1 MNLTEKFKEIVDE
14 YNSKRE
20 DEMDKVIFNESLNS
34 YHFSQG
40 FKSLLTINSDLTIY
54 SSYLDIIKGD
64 DDLKKLLEIVR
75 DEKLKR
81 NKLIWGVEKAVGW
94 INGEISNYK
103 EVLNF
108 FRVKVNISRISIFH
122 NDTEVML
129 INLENFKIKKRNIFV
144 GGFDKY
150 IDTLYNILQNIV
162 KGYNVF
168 FIEERDDDDE
178 YSLYN
183 LFILDIDKFKK
194 SKYIIFE
201 NNSTLVEKDILGAYN
216 ELCISDKYELG
227 FSNRLYVEKYYIDNF
242 KDCIE
247 LINKEDESIEKK
259 VTDILLKDEYNISYE
274 DIKISDK
281 HNIIEIDTKYVKFI
295 YKKEDKKLM
304 ASRVEG
310 FDFDELSEL
319 SEDMEAIETEISKL
333 L

>member
-1 MNLTEKFKEIVDE
+1 MNLTEKFKEIIDE

-20 DEMDKVIFNESLNS
+20 TESGKIIFEKDSES
-34 YHFSQG
+34 YHFRKEFASW
-40 FKSLLTINSDLTIY
+40 LTINSDLTIY
-54 SSYLDIIKGD
+54 SSYLDIIKED

-75 DEKLKR
+75 DERLKR
-81 NKLIWGVEKAVGW
+81 NELTWGIEKAVGW

-122 NDTEVML
+122 NDTELML
-129 INLENFKIKKRNIFV
+129 INLENFEIKKRNIFV
-144 GGFDKY
+144 GGFDEY
-150 IDTLYNILQNIV
+150 IDTLYTILQNIV

-183 LFILDIDKFKK
+183 LFILDVDKFKK
-194 SKYIIFE
+194 SKYVIFE

-227 FSNRLYVEKYYIDNF
+227 FSNRLYVEKYYSDNF
-242 KDCIE
+242 EDCIE
-247 LINKEDESIEKK
+247 LINKENESIEKK

-281 HNIIEIDTKYVKFI
+281 HNIVEIDTKYVKFV
-295 YKKEDKKLM
+295 YSKEDGKLM
-304 ASRVEG
+304 ASRVED
-310 FDFDELSEL
+310 FEFDELKEL
-319 SEDMEAIETEISKL
+319 SEDMEMIETEISRL

>member
-1 MNLTEKFKEIVDE
+1 MNLTEKLKKIIDE
-14 YNSKRE
+14 YNSKCE
-20 DEMDKVIFNESLNS
+20 TESGKIIFDKGSES
-34 YHFSQG
+34 YHFRKEFASW
-40 FKSLLTINSDLTIY
+40 LTINSDLTIY
-54 SSYLDIIKGD
+54 SSYLDIIKED

-122 NDTEVML
+122 NDTELMTIHL
-129 INLENFKIKKRNIFV
+129 ENLEIKKIDIFV

-150 IDTLYNILQNIV
+150 IDTLYNILQNII
-162 KGYNVF
+162 KDSNVF
-168 FIEERDDDDE
+168 YINENEDDK
-178 YSLYN
+178 YVMYN
-183 LFILDIDKFKK
+183 LFILDVDKFKK
-194 SKYIIFE
+194 SKYIVFDS
-201 NNSTLVEKDILGAYN
+201 NTSLVEKDIVSAFGKLT
-216 ELCISDKYELG
+216 ISDKYELG
-227 FSNRLYVEKYYIDNF
+227 FSNRLYIEKYYIDNF
-242 KDCIE
+242 EECIE
-247 LINKEDESIEKK
+247 LINREDESIEKK

-281 HNIIEIDTKYVKFI
+281 YNIVEIDTKYVKFV
-295 YKKEDKKLM
+295 YKKEDRKLM
-304 ASRVEG
+304 ASRVED

-319 SEDMEAIETEISKL
+319 SEDMEAIETEIGKL

>member
-1 MNLTEKFKEIVDE
+1 MNLTEKFKEIIDE

-64 DDLKKLLEIVR
+64 EDLKKLLEIVR
-75 DEKLKR
+75 DERLKR
-81 NKLIWGVEKAVGW
+81 NELILGVEKAVGW

-122 NDTEVML
+122 NDTELMTIHL
-129 INLENFKIKKRNIFV
+129 ENLEIKKRNIFV

-150 IDTLYNILQNIV
+150 IDTLHTILQDIV
-162 KGYNVF
+162 KDYNVF

-183 LFILDIDKFKK
+183 LFILDVDKFKK
-194 SKYIIFE
+194 SKYVIFE

-216 ELCISDKYELG
+216 ELYISDKYELG
-227 FSNRLYVEKYYIDNF
+227 FSNRLYVENYYSDNF
-242 KDCIE
+242 EECIE
-247 LINKEDESIEKK
+247 LINKENESIEKK
-259 VTDILLKDEYNISYE
+259 VTDIMLDENYNISFE
-274 DIKISDK
+274 DIKVSDK
-281 HNIIEIDTKYVKFI
+281 HNMIEIDTKYVKFV
-295 YKKEDKKLM
+295 YNKGDGKLM
-304 ASRVEG
+304 ASRIED
-310 FDFDELSEL
+310 FDFDELSKL
-319 SEDMEAIETEISKL
+319 SEDMEAIEDEISKL

>member
-1 MNLTEKFKEIVDE
+1 MNLTKKFKEVVDE

-81 NKLIWGVEKAVGW
+81 NELIFGVEKAVGW
-94 INGEISNYK
+94 VNGEISNYK

-108 FRVKVNISRISIFH
+108 FRVSVNIDKLSIFH
-122 NDTEVML
+122 NDTELMTIHL
-129 INLENFKIKKRNIFV
+129 ENLEIKKIDIFV
-144 GGFDKY
+144 GGFDEY
-150 IDTLYNILQNIV
+150 IDTLYNILQSVV
-162 KGYNVF
+162 KGSNVF
-168 FIEERDDDDE
+168 SIEERDDDDE
-178 YSLYN
+178 YSLCN
-183 LFILDIDKFKK
+183 LFILDVDKFKK
-194 SKYIIFE
+194 SKYVVFE
-201 NNSTLVEKDILGAYN
+201 DNSSLIERDIVGAYN

-281 HNIIEIDTKYVKFI
+281 HNIVEIDTKYVKFV
-295 YKKEDKKLM
+295 YNKEDRKLM
-304 ASRVEG
+304 ASRVED

-319 SEDMEAIETEISKL
+319 SEDMETIEDEIGKL

>member
-14 YNSKRE
+14 YNSKCE
-20 DEMDKVIFNESLNS
+20 TESGKIIFDKGSES
-34 YHFSQG
+34 YHFRKEFASW
-40 FKSLLTINSDLTIY
+40 LTINSDLTIY
-54 SSYLDIIKGD
+54 SSYLDIIKRD

-75 DEKLKR
+75 DERLKR
-81 NKLIWGVEKAVGW
+81 NELTWGVEKAVGW

-122 NDTEVML
+122 NDTELML
-129 INLENFKIKKRNIFV
+129 INLENLEIKKIDIFV

-150 IDTLYNILQNIV
+150 IDTLHTILQNIV

-194 SKYIIFE
+194 SKYVIFE

-227 FSNRLYVEKYYIDNF
+227 FSNRLYVENYYSDNF
-242 KDCIE
+242 EDCIE
-247 LINKEDESIEKK
+247 LINKENESIEKK

-281 HNIIEIDTKYVKFI
+281 HNIVEIDTKYVKFV
-295 YKKEDKKLM
+295 YNKEDGKLM
-304 ASRVEG
+304 ASRVED
-310 FDFDELSEL
+310 FEFDELKEL
-319 SEDMEAIETEISKL
+319 SEDMEMIETEISRL

>member
-1 MNLTEKFKEIVDE
+1 MNLTEKFKKIIDE

-20 DEMDKVIFNESLNS
+20 TESGKIIFDMGSES
-34 YHFSQG
+34 YHFRKEFASW
-40 FKSLLTINSDLTIY
+40 LTINSDLTIY
-54 SSYLDIIKGD
+54 SSYLNIIKED

-75 DEKLKR
+75 DERLKR
-81 NKLIWGVEKAVGW
+81 NELILGVEKAVGW

-122 NDTEVML
+122 NDTELML
-129 INLENFKIKKRNIFV
+129 INPENFKIKKRNIFV
-144 GGFDKY
+144 GGFDEY
-150 IDTLYNILQNIV
+150 IDTLHTILQNIV
-162 KGYNVF
+162 KGYNIF

-183 LFILDIDKFKK
+183 LFILDVDKFKK
-194 SKYIIFE
+194 SKYVIFE
-201 NNSTLVEKDILGAYN
+201 DNSSLIERDIVGAYN

-259 VTDILLKDEYNISYE
+259 ITDILLKDEYNISYE

-281 HNIIEIDTKYVKFI
+281 HNIIEIDTKYVKFV
-295 YKKEDKKLM
+295 YNKKDEKLT
-304 ASRVEG
+304 ANRLKDFE
-310 FDFDELSEL
+310 FDELSEL
-319 SEDMEAIETEISKL
+319 SEDMKAIEDEISKL

>member
-1 MNLTEKFKEIVDE
+1 MNLTEEFKKIIDE

-20 DEMDKVIFNESLNS
+20 TESGKIIFDKGSES
-34 YHFSQG
+34 YHFRKEFASW
-40 FKSLLTINSDLTIY
+40 LTINSDLTIY
-54 SSYLDIIKGD
+54 SSYLDIIKED

-75 DEKLKR
+75 EERFKR
-81 NKLIWGVEKAVGW
+81 NELIWGVEKAVGW

-103 EVLNF
+103 EVFNF

-122 NDTEVML
+122 NDTELMTIHL
-129 INLENFKIKKRNIFV
+129 ENLEIKKIDMFV

-150 IDTLYNILQNIV
+150 IDTLYNILQSVV
-162 KGYNVF
+162 KGYNIF

-183 LFILDIDKFKK
+183 LFMLDVDKFKK
-194 SKYIIFE
+194 SKYVIFE

-227 FSNRLYVEKYYIDNF
+227 FSNRLYIEKYYIDNF

-259 VTDILLKDEYNISYE
+259 ITDILLKDEYNISYE

-281 HNIIEIDTKYVKFI
+281 YNIVEIDTKYVKFI

-304 ASRVEG
+304 ASRVED
-310 FDFDELSEL
+310 FEFDELSEL
-319 SEDMEAIETEISKL
+319 SKDMEAIEDEISKL

>member
-1 MNLTEKFKEIVDE
+1 MNLTEKFKKIIDE

-20 DEMDKVIFNESLNS
+20 DEMDKVILNESLNS

-54 SSYLDIIKGD
+54 SSYLDIIKED

-75 DEKLKR
+75 DERLKR
-81 NKLIWGVEKAVGW
+81 NELILGVEKAVGW

-108 FRVKVNISRISIFH
+108 FRVSVNIDKLSIFH
-122 NDTEVML
+122 NDTELMTIHL
-129 INLENFKIKKRNIFV
+129 ENLEIKKIDIFV
-144 GGFDKY
+144 GGFDEY
-150 IDTLYNILQNIV
+150 IDTLHTILQNIV

-183 LFILDIDKFKK
+183 LFILDVDKFKK
-194 SKYIIFE
+194 SKYVIFE
-201 NNSTLVEKDILGAYN
+201 DNSSLIERDIVGAYN

-242 KDCIE
+242 KECIE
-247 LINKEDESIEKK
+247 LINREDESIEKK

-281 HNIIEIDTKYVKFI
+281 YNIVEIDTKYVKFI

-304 ASRVEG
+304 ASRVED
-310 FDFDELSEL
+310 FEFDELSEL
-319 SEDMEAIETEISKL
+319 SEDMEAIETKISKL

>member
-1 MNLTEKFKEIVDE
+1 MNLTDEFKKIIDE

-20 DEMDKVIFNESLNS
+20 TESGKIIFEKDSES
-34 YHFSQG
+34 YHFRKEFASW
-40 FKSLLTINSDLTIY
+40 LTINSDLTIY
-54 SSYLDIIKGD
+54 SSYLDIIRRD

-81 NKLIWGVEKAVGW
+81 NELIWGVDKAVGW

-122 NDTEVML
+122 NDTELML
-129 INLENFKIKKRNIFV
+129 INPENFEIKKRNIFV
-144 GGFDKY
+144 GGFDEY
-150 IDTLYNILQNIV
+150 IDTLYNILQSV
-162 KGYNVF
+162 LKGSNVF
-168 FIEERDDDDE
+168 SIEERDDDDE

-183 LFILDIDKFKK
+183 LFILDVDKFKK
-194 SKYIIFE
+194 SKYVVFE
-201 NNSTLVEKDILGAYN
+201 DNSSLIKRDIVGAYN
-216 ELCISDKYELG
+216 ELYISDKYELG
-227 FSNRLYVEKYYIDNF
+227 FSNRLYVENYYSDNF
-242 KDCIE
+242 EDCIE
-247 LINKEDESIEKK
+247 LINKENESIEKK

-274 DIKISDK
+274 DVKISDK

-304 ASRVEG
+304 ASRVED
-310 FDFDELSEL
+310 FEFDELSEL

>member
-1 MNLTEKFKEIVDE
+1 MNLTEKFKEIIDE

-20 DEMDKVIFNESLNS
+20 TESGKIIFEKDSES
-34 YHFSQG
+34 YHFRKEFASW
-40 FKSLLTINSDLTIY
+40 LTINSDLTIY
-54 SSYLDIIKGD
+54 SSYLDIIKED

-81 NKLIWGVEKAVGW
+81 NELIWGIEKAVGW

-103 EVLNF
+103 EVFNF
-108 FRVKVNISRISIFH
+108 FKVSVNIDKLSIFH
-122 NDTEVML
+122 NDTELMT
-129 INLENFKIKKRNIFV
+129 IHLENFEIKKRNIFV
-144 GGFDKY
+144 VGFDEY
-150 IDTLYNILQNIV
+150 IDTLYTILQNIV

-183 LFILDIDKFKK
+183 LFILDVDKFKK

-227 FSNRLYVEKYYIDNF
+227 FSNRLYIEKYYIDNF
-242 KDCIE
+242 EECIE
-247 LINKEDESIEKK
+247 LINREDESIEKK
-259 VTDILLKDEYNISYE
+259 VTDIMLDENYNISFE
-274 DIKISDK
+274 DIKVSDK
-281 HNIIEIDTKYVKFI
+281 HNVIEIDTKYVKFI

-304 ASRVEG
+304 ASRVGDFE
-310 FDFDELSEL
+310 FDELKEL

>member
-1 MNLTEKFKEIVDE
+1 MNLTEKFKEIIDE

-75 DEKLKR
+75 DERLKR
-81 NKLIWGVEKAVGW
+81 NELILGVEKAVGW

-108 FRVKVNISRISIFH
+108 FRIKVSISKISIFH
-122 NDTEVML
+122 NDTELML
-129 INLENFKIKKRNIFV
+129 INFENFEIKKRNIFV
-144 GGFDKY
+144 GGFDEY
-150 IDTLYNILQNIV
+150 IDTLHTILQNIV
-162 KGYNVF
+162 KGYNIF

-183 LFILDIDKFKK
+183 LFILDVDKFKK
-194 SKYIIFE
+194 SKYVVFKD
-201 NNSTLVEKDILGAYN
+201 NSSLIKRDIAGAYN
-216 ELCISDKYELG
+216 ELYISDKYELG
-227 FSNRLYVEKYYIDNF
+227 FSNRLYVEKYYSDNF
-242 KDCIE
+242 EDCIE
-247 LINKEDESIEKK
+247 LINKENESIEKK
-259 VTDILLKDEYNISYE
+259 VTDIMLDENYNISFE
-274 DIKISDK
+274 DIKVSDK
-281 HNIIEIDTKYVKFI
+281 HNMIEIDTKYVKFV
-295 YKKEDKKLM
+295 YNKEDRKLM
-304 ASRVEG
+304 AGRVED

-319 SEDMEAIETEISKL
+319 SEDMEAIEDEISKL

>member
-1 MNLTEKFKEIVDE
+1 MDLLKKFKEIVDD
-14 YNSKRE
+14 YNSKCE

-81 NKLIWGVEKAVGW
+81 NELIWGVEKAVGW

-103 EVLNF
+103 EVFNF
-108 FRVKVNISRISIFH
+108 FRVKVNISRISILH
-122 NDTEVML
+122 NDTELMTIHL
-129 INLENFKIKKRNIFV
+129 ENLEIKKIDIFV

-150 IDTLYNILQNIV
+150 IDTLYTILQNIV

-183 LFILDIDKFKK
+183 LFILDVDKFKK
-194 SKYIIFE
+194 SKYVVFE
-201 NNSTLVEKDILGAYN
+201 NNSSLIERDIVGAYN
-216 ELCISDKYELG
+216 ELYISDKYELG

-259 VTDILLKDEYNISYE
+259 VTDIMLDENYNISFE
-274 DIKISDK
+274 DIKVSDK
-281 HNIIEIDTKYVKFI
+281 HNMIEIDTKYVKFV
-295 YKKEDKKLM
+295 YNKGDGKLM
-304 ASRVEG
+304 ASRVED

-319 SEDMEAIETEISKL
+319 SEDMEAIEDKIGKL

>member
-20 DEMDKVIFNESLNS
+20 TESGKIIFDKGSES
-34 YHFSQG
+34 YHFRKEFASW
-40 FKSLLTINSDLTIY
+40 LTINSDLTIY
-54 SSYLDIIKGD
+54 SRYLDIIKED

-81 NKLIWGVEKAVGW
+81 NELIWGVEKAVGW

-103 EVLNF
+103 EVFNF
-108 FRVKVNISRISIFH
+108 FRVKVNISIISILH
-122 NDTEVML
+122 NDTELMTIHL
-129 INLENFKIKKRNIFV
+129 ENLEIKKIDIFV

-150 IDTLYNILQNIV
+150 IDTLHTILQNIV
-162 KGYNVF
+162 KDYNVF

-183 LFILDIDKFKK
+183 LFILDVDKFKE
-194 SKYIIFE
+194 SKYVVFE
-201 NNSTLVEKDILGAYN
+201 DNLSLIKRDIAGAYN
-216 ELCISDKYELG
+216 ELYISDKYELG
-227 FSNRLYVEKYYIDNF
+227 FSNRLYIEKYYIDNF
-242 KDCIE
+242 EDCIE
-247 LINKEDESIEKK
+247 LINKENESIEKK

-281 HNIIEIDTKYVKFI
+281 HNIIEIDTKYVKFV
-295 YKKEDKKLM
+295 YNKKDEKLT
-304 ASRVEG
+304 ANRLKDFE
-310 FDFDELSEL
+310 FDELKKL
-319 SEDMEAIETEISKL
+319 SEDMEAIEDEIGKL

>member
-1 MNLTEKFKEIVDE
+1 MNLTEKFKEIIDE

-20 DEMDKVIFNESLNS
+20 TESGKIIFEKDSES
-34 YHFSQG
+34 YHFRKEFASW
-40 FKSLLTINSDLTIY
+40 LTVNSDLTIY
-54 SSYLDIIKGD
+54 SSYLDIIKED

-75 DEKLKR
+75 EERLKR
-81 NKLIWGVEKAVGW
+81 NELICGVEKAVGW

-122 NDTEVML
+122 NDTELML
-129 INLENFKIKKRNIFV
+129 INLENFEIKKIDIFV
-144 GGFDKY
+144 GGFDEY
-150 IDTLYNILQNIV
+150 IDTLYNILQSVV
-162 KGYNVF
+162 KGSNVF
-168 FIEERDDDDE
+168 SIEGRDDDDE

-183 LFILDIDKFKK
+183 LFILDVDKFKK
-194 SKYIIFE
+194 SKYVVFE
-201 NNSTLVEKDILGAYN
+201 DNSSLIERDIVSAYN
-216 ELCISDKYELG
+216 ELYISDKYELG

-259 VTDILLKDEYNISYE
+259 ITDILLKDEYNISYE

-281 HNIIEIDTKYVKFI
+281 HNIVEIDTKYVKFI

-304 ASRVEG
+304 ASRVED
-310 FDFDELSEL
+310 FEFDELSEL

>member
-1 MNLTEKFKEIVDE
+1 MNLTEKFKKIIDE

-20 DEMDKVIFNESLNS
+20 TESGKIIFEKDSES
-34 YHFSQG
+34 YHFRKEFASW
-40 FKSLLTINSDLTIY
+40 LTINSDLTIY
-54 SSYLDIIKGD
+54 SSYLDIIKED

-75 DEKLKR
+75 EERFKR
-81 NKLIWGVEKAVGW
+81 NELIWGVEKAVGW

-122 NDTEVML
+122 NDTEL
-129 INLENFKIKKRNIFV
+129 IFINLENLKLEKINVFV

-150 IDTLYNILQNIV
+150 IDKLFTILQNII
-162 KGYNVF
+162 KGNNVF
-168 FIEERDDDDE
+168 FIEDRDDDDE

-183 LFILDIDKFKK
+183 LFILDVDRFKK
-194 SKYIIFE
+194 SKYVIFE
-201 NNSTLVEKDILGAYN
+201 DNTSLVEKDIVGAYN

-227 FSNRLYVEKYYIDNF
+227 FSNRLYIEKYYIDNF
-242 KDCIE
+242 EECIE
-247 LINKEDESIEKK
+247 LINSEDESIEKK
-259 VTDILLKDEYNISYE
+259 VTDILLKDEYNILYE

-281 HNIIEIDTKYVKFI
+281 HNMIEIDTKYVKFI

-304 ASRVEG
+304 ASRVGDFE
-310 FDFDELSEL
+310 FDELKEL

>member
-1 MNLTEKFKEIVDE
+1 MNLTDEFKKIIDE

-20 DEMDKVIFNESLNS
+20 TESGKIIFEKDSES
-34 YHFSQG
+34 YHFRKEFASW
-40 FKSLLTINSDLTIY
+40 LTINSDLTIY
-54 SSYLDIIKGD
+54 SSYLDIIRRD

-81 NKLIWGVEKAVGW
+81 NELIWGVDKAVGW

-122 NDTEVML
+122 NDTELML
-129 INLENFKIKKRNIFV
+129 INPENFEIKKRNIFV
-144 GGFDKY
+144 GGFDEY
-150 IDTLYNILQNIV
+150 IDTLYNILQSV
-162 KGYNVF
+162 LKGSNVF
-168 FIEERDDDDE
+168 SIEERDDDDE

-183 LFILDIDKFKK
+183 LFILDVDKFKK
-194 SKYIIFE
+194 SKYVVFE
-201 NNSTLVEKDILGAYN
+201 DNSSLIKRDIVGAYN
-216 ELCISDKYELG
+216 ELYISDKYELG
-227 FSNRLYVEKYYIDNF
+227 FSNRLYVENYYSDNF
-242 KDCIE
+242 EDCIE
-247 LINKEDESIEKK
+247 LINKEYESIEKK

-274 DIKISDK
+274 DVKISDK

-304 ASRVEG
+304 ASRVED
-310 FDFDELSEL
+310 FEFDELSEL

>member
-1 MNLTEKFKEIVDE
+1 MNLTEKFKEIIDE

-54 SSYLDIIKGD
+54 SDYLDIIKED
-64 DDLKKLLEIVR
+64 DDLKKLLEVVR
-75 DEKLKR
+75 DERLKR
-81 NKLIWGVEKAVGW
+81 NELIWGVEKAVGW

-108 FRVKVNISRISIFH
+108 FGVSVNVDKLSIFH
-122 NDTEVML
+122 NDTEVMF

-150 IDTLYNILQNIV
+150 IDTLYNILQNII
-162 KGYNVF
+162 KGSNVF
-168 FIEERDDDDE
+168 YTNENEDDE
-178 YSLYN
+178 YVIYN
-183 LFILDIDKFKK
+183 LFILDVDKFKK
-194 SKYIIFE
+194 SKYVVFE
-201 NNSTLVEKDILGAYN
+201 DNSSLIERDIVGAYN
-216 ELCISDKYELG
+216 ELYISDKYELG
-227 FSNRLYVEKYYIDNF
+227 FSNRLYIEKYYIDNF
-242 KDCIE
+242 EECIE
-247 LINKEDESIEKK
+247 LINREDESIEKK
-259 VTDILLKDEYNISYE
+259 VTDILLKNEYNISYE

-281 HNIIEIDTKYVKFI
+281 YNIVEIDTKYVKFI

-304 ASRVEG
+304 ASRVED
-310 FDFDELSEL
+310 FEFDELSEL
-319 SEDMEAIETEISKL
+319 SEDMEAIETKISKL